1 MLTALHTA
9 RKNNALLIISTI
21 LWSVIKPQFLINSN
35 MTFSDYTDAALSALQ
50 HNPRL
55 DDVVTRKQEILD
67 GVYRT
72 ENLEPTS
79 VLFVGFNPAI
89 LSCRAK
95 TLAVTELSVVAQK
108 FLDDRGI
115 KYVYIL
121 PSELSNYHKK
131 FECVVAMDEYFT
143 FAGSDQEQQ
152 DKIAKICNLATA
164 FVVSTIRDYKN
175 QDFKER
181 EFSQPAVV
189 RNGDV
194 GNLFFEAHNWD
205 LRDRT
210 LWTSTVYEINN
221 KTNDMTVYG
230 AFQRRTMFFKQLAK
244 FSMDAGAVN
253 FLVHKSLMYK
263 SLIKKNYEHVVSIQF
278 E

>member
-1 MLTALHTA
+1 
-9 RKNNALLIISTI
+9 
-21 LWSVIKPQFLINSN
+21 
-35 MTFSDYTDAALSALQ
+35 MTFSDYTDAVLAALQ

-72 ENLEPTS
+72 ENLEPIS

-95 TLAVTELSVVAQK
+95 TLAVTEISIVARK

-115 KYVYIL
+115 EYIYIA
-121 PSELSNYHKK
+121 PSEIANYHKK
-131 FECVVAMDEYFT
+131 FQCVIAMEEYFT
-143 FAGSDQEQQ
+143 FAESDQDQQ
-152 DKIAKICNLATA
+152 TKIAKICSLATS
-164 FVVSTIRDYKN
+164 FVISTIRDYKN
-175 QDFKER
+175 QDFKDR
-181 EFSQPAVV
+181 EFSQPIMV
-189 RNGDV
+189 RNS
-194 GNLFFEAHNWD
+194 GNNKMYFESHDWD
-205 LRDRT
+205 LKDRT
-210 LWTSTVYEINN
+210 LWTSTVYEITSPENALE
-221 KTNDMTVYG
+221 VYG
-230 AFQRRTMFFKQLAK
+230 SFQRRTMFFKQLAK

-253 FLVHKSLMYK
+253 FLVHKNLMYK